1 MTTAAHGLSDVAAVL
16 AAAARVA
23 TGADARGVTAHLPA
37 LVGQKD
43 AAGAYALVTRFGHI
57 AEIYAECMTVLGTP
71 GLSATQKR
79 EMLAA
84 ISPLFAGI
92 TLDTAATLASVAARS
107 ACYGFCFPRWRFLTQ
122 RIGDNTA
129 LMESYGFMRLER
141 TTDVRAP
148 DLPRHDPARD
158 LFGMGFLY
166 EDAAWTVEYRR
177 AYLLCA
183 HRGAAGAAL
192 VIRNSSYF
200 FGRDRL
206 AHPLYVVWGDVPP
219 QDLRAL
225 DEDSFAVGGI
235 FTPWPA
241 AMVQR
246 PDIVDADKNHRL
258 SLLLD
263 RLDTEERARAR
274 WMAHDGAVR
283 VKAFIAAAA
292 PFYMGLN
299 AAIAPPWFP
308 SQIAPAGAEHFDMLR
323 SALESGENAAQ
334 AITLFSGPSGDF
346 PTPPQGWRAES

>member
-1 MTTAAHGLSDVAAVL
+1 MTAAVHGCSDAAAVL
-16 AAAARVA
+16 AAAAQVKL
-23 TGADARGVTAHLPA
+23 GANPCGVTAYLPA
-37 LVGQKD
+37 LVGQQD
-43 AAGAYALVTRFGHI
+43 AVGAYALVTRFGHI
-57 AEIYAECMTVLGTP
+57 AEIHAESMAVLDTS
-71 GLSATQKR
+71 GLSAAQKR

-84 ISPLFAGI
+84 ISPLFTG
-92 TLDTAATLASVAARS
+92 AAPDAAAALASVAARS
-107 ACYGFCFPRWRFLTQ
+107 ARYGFCFPRWRFLTQ
-122 RIGDNTA
+122 RIGDNPA

-141 TTDVRAP
+141 ATDVRAP

-177 AYLLCA
+177 AYVLCA
-183 HRGAAGAAL
+183 RRGAAGAAL

-206 AHPLYVVWGDVPP
+206 AYPLYVAWGDVSP

-225 DEDSFAVGGI
+225 DEDSFAIGGI

-241 AMVQR
+241 AMAQR
-246 PDIVDADKNHRL
+246 PDIAEADKNQRL

-263 RLDTEERARAR
+263 RLDAEEHARAH
-274 WMAHDGAVR
+274 WMAHDGAVQ

-299 AAIAPPWFP
+299 AAGAPPWFP
-308 SQIAPAGAEHFDMLR
+308 SQVAPASAEHFDSLCG
-323 SALESGENAAQ
+323 ALESAENAAQ
-334 AITLFSGPSGDF
+334 VITLFSGPAGDY
-346 PTPPQGWRAES
+346 PTPPQGRRGE